1 MGSEFWNGKT
11 VFVSGAGGFL
21 GGWLVDRLVASG
33 SKVVA
38 LVRSMNQE
46 SQFFLR
52 SLDSLASVE
61 HGDVAD
67 RAFVDGIF
75 RRYPIDVF
83 FHTAAV
89 SDINRV
95 LQEPLA
101 CFNSTALSTWQILDF
116 IRRESPK
123 CVSVISSTDKV
134 YGRQALPYREGYP
147 LLPLH
152 PYETAKASQDLAAQ
166 SYGKVYGSA
175 VGVTRCGN
183 YFGGYDFNFDRLIPG
198 VVRSIVAGESPMLR
212 SNGKFTRDF
221 LYIEDAADVQLLLAE
236 QLATRPEL
244 HGEPFN
250 FSYGTQIEVIDIVR
264 SICSI
269 MGSSMRPEILDNAFI
284 EIPHQQLSS
293 DKAREMLGWRP
304 AIGFDEGLARTVRW
318 YADYFTKKISV

>member
-11 VFVSGAGGFL
+11 VFVSGVSGFL
-21 GGWLVDRLVASG
+21 GGWLADRLVASG

-61 HGDVAD
+61 YGDVAD

-75 RRYPIDVF
+75 RKYPINVF

-95 LQEPLA
+95 LREPLA

-116 IRRESPK
+116 IRRERAK

-134 YGRQALPYREGYP
+134 YGRQALPYREEDP

-152 PYETAKASQDLAAQ
+152 PYETAKAAQDLAAQ

-198 VVRSIVAGESPMLR
+198 VVRSIVAGEPPTLR

-221 LYIEDAADVQLLLAE
+221 LYIEDAVDVQLLLAE

-244 HGEPFN
+244 QGEPFN

-264 SICSI
+264 SVCSI
-269 MGSSMRPEILDNAFI
+269 MGSSLRPEILDNVRI

-293 DKAREMLGWRP
+293 DKAEEMLGWRP

-318 YADYFTKKISV
+318 YTDYFTKNVSV